1 MLEGKGKT
9 CCLAKGQAQ
18 HIVFELHFGKNDKV
32 LIFRMTCD
40 EGCPNLACHS
50 CDELVCEKV
59 VDVECVDE
67 GLSVYSP
74 PCSDP

>member
-40 EGCPNLACHS
+40 EGCPNLACHKLF
-50 CDELVCEKV
+50 ELRWVKAVVNGVEV
-59 VDVECVDE
+59 VVGVDVKV
-67 GLSVYSP
+67 
-74 PCSDP
+74 